1 MKAMNCKN
9 FRSRIPDA
17 LSGKIGGG
25 DRVAF
30 DMHLESCGVCK
41 KEYTELKEIYEYLD
55 VPDTKSADVIP
66 IDDYCKPEKAPARRN
81 WMRAALFFAVF
92 LSAVTLCTQFRGI
105 RDSFESVMSKR
116 TATTA
121 TGEKVPENYRRVNHA
136 EKTSETAAAYSDPY
150 DGKTDSMLG
159 SCYKNTDK

>member
-9 FRSRIPDA
+9 FRNGIPDA

-25 DRVAF
+25 ERAAF
-30 DMHLESCGVCK
+30 DKHLESCAACK
-41 KEYTELKEIYEYLD
+41 KEYAELKEIYEFLD

-66 IDDYCKPEKAPARRN
+66 IDDYCKPDRTASSGS

-92 LSAVTLCTQFRGI
+92 LSAVTVATQFRGI
-105 RDSFESVMSKR
+105 RDSFENIVSKR
-116 TATTA
+116 PAA
-121 TGEKVPENYRRVNHA
+121 VAVDDKNAAKNRLGDNGEKV
-136 EKTSETAAAYSDPY
+136 SDAAVYSDPY

-159 SCYKNTDK
+159 SCYTSPPDH